1 MCPTYK
7 SFITTNKN
15 PGSLSFWGSDIKSIR
30 QGMRYGYLHSVSF
43 VLLAFAFTSFSFV
56 PPIRYVIN
64 EQSAVY
70 LEGSTNINRFACNS
84 LQGFSPATIDM
95 QTDENNYSLQFR
107 NASIELA
114 VQRMDCGNKGMN
126 RDMQKA
132 LQSDQYPTIQIEL
145 KEVEMDTAS
154 RGIKASQWT
163 SILAHT
169 RITIAGNSRPISI
182 NLYGIALEPNQYQF
196 KGSKSLRMTDFG
208 IDPPNALLGLV
219 QVDDIISIHFDLL
232 IEKW

>member
-1 MCPTYK
+1 MQ
-7 SFITTNKN
+7 
-15 PGSLSFWGSDIKSIR
+15 SLLSLFHRHYVVFSI
-30 QGMRYGYLHSVSF
+30 LTLICWLF
-43 VLLAFAFTSFSFV
+43 CSFSADIFFH
-56 PPIRYVIN
+56 PPIRYSISEV
-64 EQSAVY
+64 SSVY
-70 LEGSTNINRFACNS
+70 LEGSTNVNRFSCNS
-84 LQGFSPATIDM
+84 IQAFSPATVDIQPNGNDHLLHF
-95 QTDENNYSLQFR
+95 Q
-107 NASIELA
+107 NASIELV

-145 KEVEMDTAS
+145 QEVEMDTAS

-169 RITIAGNSRPISI
+169 RITIAGNSRPIAI
-182 NLYGIALEPNQYQF
+182 NLYGIALKPNQYQF

>member
-1 MCPTYK
+1 MQSLLSPSHRHYVGFSILT
-7 SFITTNKN
+7 FICW
-15 PGSLSFWGSDIKSIR
+15 LF
-30 QGMRYGYLHSVSF
+30 F
-43 VLLAFAFTSFSFV
+43 SFSPDRFPH
-56 PPIRYVIN
+56 PPIRYSIS
-64 EQSAVY
+64 EASAVY

-84 LQGFSPATIDM
+84 LQAFSPATVDIQSNGNDH
-95 QTDENNYSLQFR
+95 SIQFR
-107 NASIELA
+107 NANIELV

-145 KEVEMDTAS
+145 QEVEIDTAS
-154 RGIKASQWT
+154 QGIRASQWT

-182 NLYGIALEPNQYQF
+182 NLYGIALKPNQYQF
-196 KGSKSLRMTDFG
+196 KGSKSLRMTNFG